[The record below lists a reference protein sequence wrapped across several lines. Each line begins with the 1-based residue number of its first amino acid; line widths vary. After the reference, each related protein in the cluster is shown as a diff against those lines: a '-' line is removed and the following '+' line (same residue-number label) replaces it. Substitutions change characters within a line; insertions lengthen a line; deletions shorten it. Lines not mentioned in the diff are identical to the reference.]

1 MCTTS
6 GMVLYHIH
14 MSRIMTCKN
23 SISLSVCYSDC
34 NMQGIHSWN
43 KMQSHHPPSCI
54 LSQIKG
60 DKQMM
65 YKSLVVFAKSNYFI
79 WYNYGWQLN
88 SSDSLAKIAKMSI
101 MLGCR
106 ILEFHFKNII

>member
-1 MCTTS
+1 
-6 GMVLYHIH
+6 
-14 MSRIMTCKN
+14 
-23 SISLSVCYSDC
+23 
-34 NMQGIHSWN
+34 
-43 KMQSHHPPSCI
+43 
-54 LSQIKG
+54 
-60 DKQMM
+60 MM